1 MTPYEKNLMKGFEV
15 PQPTKEATHAY
26 LLTPN
31 KKKATVPLKDFDT
44 LAGAEGKVTY
54 GRYTREGWVKCGKSF
69 NWDGSKAV

>member
-44 LAGAEGKVTY
+44 LAGAAGKVTY
-54 GRYTREGWVKCGKSF
+54 GRYPREGWVKCEGEPHTFVS
-69 NWDGSKAV
+69 